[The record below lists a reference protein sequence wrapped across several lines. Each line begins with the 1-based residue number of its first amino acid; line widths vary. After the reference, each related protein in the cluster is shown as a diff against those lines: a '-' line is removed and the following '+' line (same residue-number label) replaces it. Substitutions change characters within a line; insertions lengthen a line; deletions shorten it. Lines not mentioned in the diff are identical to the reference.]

1 MAHNIKYDIMEL
13 ILKEEKHLNFIQ
25 RPKQSNNVTFD
36 ADPDIYMAKNM
47 KVCNV
52 NQWDFYNSI
61 TDNLHKMISVVTRY
75 LPIIC
80 LSKMIFNA

>member
-1 MAHNIKYDIMEL
+1 MHQAFMAHNIKYDIMELIL

-47 KVCNV
+47 K
-52 NQWDFYNSI
+52 S
-61 TDNLHKMISVVTRY
+61 L
-75 LPIIC
+75 
-80 LSKMIFNA
+80 